1 MDILVIGGVA
11 AGTKTA
17 AKLKREH
24 RDYNVTIITMG
35 KDISYAGCGLPYYV
49 GGVIENKESLIVNTP
64 ENFEKLTQVKVITN
78 TEALKINRD
87 SKIVSTKN
95 VVTNEEKEFKYDKLV
110 IATGADPIKPNLD
123 GINLKGVYYVRTPE
137 DAIKL
142 RDIIENDEIK
152 RAVVVGGGFIGL
164 EIAENLLENN
174 IKTTVI
180 DASESIPPGFDK
192 EISLYLQ
199 EKLIDNGIMVLTNE
213 KVVSIIGDEKVSKI
227 KTDKRVIKADLV
239 IMSVG
244 IKPNTKIAEECG
256 LNLEDNKTISV
267 DYNMQT
273 SDENIFAVGDCASV
287 KNIITNKVT
296 WSPMGSSAN
305 KEGRCVARTIAG
317 KESKFKGVLG
327 TSIVKLLDINA
338 ARTGLTEEEAIS
350 LGYNTESVIVPL
362 DDKAHYYPGAG
373 LLFIKLIADI
383 DSEKILGAQVFGKGS
398 VDKQIDTV
406 ATAIHFGG
414 KLSDLQDLDLA
425 YAPPFSTAISPLGH
439 AANVLLNKI
448 TEGVK
453 IVRFEDFI
461 ENKDSYKIVDVNK
474 VPTLENALYLDL
486 SSIDGK
492 IENLNYDDKILLVC
506 ARGKRA
512 YLTYNRMKYYGYK
525 DVNILEGGLSL
536 NKEMGEYN
544 TRTKKISKGSG
555 FFIK

>member
-35 KDISYAGCGLPYYV
+35 KDISYAACGLPYYV

-414 KLSDLQDLDLA
+414 NLSDLQDLDLA

-536 NKEMGEYN
+536 NKEMGEL
-544 TRTKKISKGSG
+544 
-555 FFIK
+555 

>member
-244 IKPNTKIAEECG
+244 IKPNTKIAKECG

-317 KESKFKGVLG
+317 KESKFKGILG

-486 SSIDGK
+486 SSIDGE

-512 YLTYNRMKYYGYK
+512 YLAYNRMKYYGYK

-536 NKEMGEYN
+536 NKEMGEL
-544 TRTKKISKGSG
+544 
-555 FFIK
+555 

>member
-227 KTDKRVIKADLV
+227 KTDKRAIKADLV

-373 LLFIKLIADI
+373 LLFIKLVADI

-398 VDKQIDTV
+398 VDKQIDIV

-536 NKEMGEYN
+536 NKEMGEL
-544 TRTKKISKGSG
+544 
-555 FFIK
+555 

>member
-164 EIAENLLENN
+164 EIAENLLENS

-244 IKPNTKIAEECG
+244 IKPNTKIAEECE

-536 NKEMGEYN
+536 NKEMGEL
-544 TRTKKISKGSG
+544 
-555 FFIK
+555 

>member
-17 AKLKREH
+17 AKLKREN

-49 GGVIENKESLIVNTP
+49 GGVIENKDSLIVNTP

-406 ATAIHFGG
+406 ATAIYFGG

-461 ENKDSYKIVDVNK
+461 ENKESYKIVDVNK
-474 VPTLENALYLDL
+474 VTTLENALYLDL

-536 NKEMGEYN
+536 NKEMGEL
-544 TRTKKISKGSG
+544 
-555 FFIK
+555 

>member
-17 AKLKREH
+17 AKLKREN

-49 GGVIENKESLIVNTP
+49 GGVIENKDSLIVNTP

-373 LLFIKLIADI
+373 FLFIKLIADI

-406 ATAIHFGG
+406 ATAIYFGG

-461 ENKDSYKIVDVNK
+461 ENKESYKIVDVNK

-536 NKEMGEYN
+536 NKEMGEL
-544 TRTKKISKGSG
+544 
-555 FFIK
+555 

>member
-373 LLFIKLIADI
+373 LLFIKLVADI

-406 ATAIHFGG
+406 ATAIYFGG

-536 NKEMGEYN
+536 NKEMGEL
-544 TRTKKISKGSG
+544 
-555 FFIK
+555 

>member
-35 KDISYAGCGLPYYV
+35 KDISYAGCGIPYYV

-256 LNLEDNKTISV
+256 LNLENNKTISV

-536 NKEMGEYN
+536 NKEMGEL
-544 TRTKKISKGSG
+544 
-555 FFIK
+555 